1 MSFLELAKKRYSCR
15 AYSDKKVEK
24 EKLDLILEAG
34 RVAPTARNLQP
45 QRIIV
50 VQGTEGFEKLG
61 KAANVYKAP
70 LAIIVCCDT
79 SSVWVRPID
88 TYKTTEVDAS
98 IVTDHMI
105 LEATELGLNSVWI
118 CHFKADVLKAEFELP
133 DNLVPVNI
141 LAIGYGTAE
150 PKLPDRFDV
159 DRKPISET
167 VFFESLK

>member
-45 QRIIV
+45 QRIIII
-50 VQGTEGFEKLG
+50 QEKEGFEKLA

-70 LAIIVCCDT
+70 LALVVCTDT
-79 SSVWVRPID
+79 SAVWTRPND
-88 TYKTTEVDAS
+88 QYKTTEVDAS
-98 IVTDHMI
+98 IVTDHML
-105 LEATELGLNSVWI
+105 LEATDLGLNSVWI
-118 CHFKADVLKAEFELP
+118 CRFDVEIIKTEFNLP

-141 LAIGYGTAE
+141 LAIGYGTVE
-150 PKLPDRFDV
+150 PQSPDRFESA
-159 DRKPISET
+159 RKPLSET
-167 VFFESLK
+167 VYYESLK